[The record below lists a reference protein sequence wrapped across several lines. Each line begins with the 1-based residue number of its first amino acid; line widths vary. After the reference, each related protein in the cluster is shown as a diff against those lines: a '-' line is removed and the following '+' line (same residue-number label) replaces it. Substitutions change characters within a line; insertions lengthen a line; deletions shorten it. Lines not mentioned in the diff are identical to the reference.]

1 MTDLSTSPVPI
12 PTAGGN
18 AESPSTEGA
27 HRTTTAG
34 QDAVD
39 RSTAPA
45 LLRVLMVG
53 DVIGSPG
60 RRSLERLLPRIRTD
74 LRIDLVIANGE
85 NSAGGKG
92 ISVRTAREMRDAG
105 VDVITTGNHVWTQ
118 ADIDQALG
126 DDDLR
131 ILRPLNFP
139 ADLPGSGSLSIR
151 VKGTDV
157 TVVSLIGRV
166 FMNPIDDPFRAID
179 ALLLN
184 QEFAGPA
191 APAAHQDGEVG
202 GRPITIV
209 DFHAEATSEK
219 VAMGWFLAGRVA
231 AVVGTHTHVPT
242 ADTRVL
248 PGETGYV
255 TDLGMVGPLDSVIG
269 AEIEPTLRRFITQR
283 SARAQVPGGPVSFN
297 AVLLELDPTRG
308 TCQSITRVD
317 RLDTTADSARARAY
331 REPYA

>member
-1 MTDLSTSPVPI
+1 MTDHATSNVPI
-12 PTAGGN
+12 HDADGIT
-18 AESPSTEGA
+18 
-27 HRTTTAG
+27 RTTITG
-34 QDAVD
+34 QEAVD
-39 RSTAPA
+39 HSTVPA
-45 LLRVLMVG
+45 LVRVLMVG

-60 RRSLERLLPRIRTD
+60 RRSLERLLPRIRSE

-92 ISVRTAREMRDAG
+92 ISIRTAREMRDAG

-139 ADLPGSGSLSIR
+139 VDLPGSGSLSIR
-151 VKGTDV
+151 VKGTNI
-157 TVVSLIGRV
+157 TVVNLIGRV

-184 QEFAGPA
+184 QQFSGP
-191 APAAHQDGEVG
+191 PSPPSTQQVRDVG

-219 VAMGWFLAGRVA
+219 VAMGWYLAGRVA

-255 TDLGMVGPLDSVIG
+255 TDLGMVGPLDSIIG
-269 AEIEPTLRRFITQR
+269 SEIEPTLRRFITQR
-283 SARAQVPGGPVSFN
+283 SARAQVPGGPVTFN
-297 AVLLELDPTRG
+297 AVLLELDPKRG

>member
-1 MTDLSTSPVPI
+1 MTDQASSYVPI
-12 PTAGGN
+12 HG
-18 AESPSTEGA
+18 AEGENRSK
-27 HRTTTAG
+27 TTG
-34 QDAVD
+34 QEAVD
-39 RSTAPA
+39 RNRSTAPA

-60 RRSLERLLPRIRTD
+60 RRTLERLLPRIRSE

-92 ISVRTAREMRDAG
+92 ISARTAREMRDAG

-139 ADLPGSGSLSIR
+139 VDLPGSGSLSIR

-179 ALLLN
+179 GLLLN
-184 QEFAGPA
+184 QEFAGSPQPA
-191 APAAHQDGEVG
+191 ATEEVG

-283 SARAQVPGGPVSFN
+283 SARAEVPGGPVTFN
-297 AVLLELDPTRG
+297 AVLLELDPQRG

>member
-1 MTDLSTSPVPI
+1 M
-12 PTAGGN
+12 
-18 AESPSTEGA
+18 
-27 HRTTTAG
+27 
-34 QDAVD
+34 D

-45 LLRVLMVG
+45 LLRVLAVG
-53 DVIGSPG
+53 DVIGSTG
-60 RRSLERLLPRIRTD
+60 RRAVERLLPRIRSE

-92 ISVRTAREMRDAG
+92 ISARTAREMRDAG

-139 ADLPGSGSLSIR
+139 VDLPGSGSLSIR

-184 QEFAGPA
+184 QEFAGSPGKA
-191 APAAHQDGEVG
+191 ATQQVER
-202 GRPITIV
+202 GRRPSDNYRRLSRRSDV
-209 DFHAEATSEK
+209 RK
-219 VAMGWFLAGRVA
+219 GRH
-231 AVVGTHTHVPT
+231 GLVP
-242 ADTRVL
+242 R
-248 PGETGYV
+248 
-255 TDLGMVGPLDSVIG
+255 GPSRRGRRDSY
-269 AEIEPTLRRFITQR
+269 PRTNR
-283 SARAQVPGGPVSFN
+283 
-297 AVLLELDPTRG
+297 
-308 TCQSITRVD
+308 
-317 RLDTTADSARARAY
+317 
-331 REPYA
+331 